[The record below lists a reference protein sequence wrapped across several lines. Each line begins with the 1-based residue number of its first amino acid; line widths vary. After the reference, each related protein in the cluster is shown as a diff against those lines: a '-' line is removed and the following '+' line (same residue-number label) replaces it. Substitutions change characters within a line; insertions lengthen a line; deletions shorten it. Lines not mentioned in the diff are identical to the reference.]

1 MMRGNYDMP
10 LSGVHERFRVSC
22 LPKAAIVAEEWGA
35 THVISLIDPAIG
47 PEHVPAIRGAEHIV
61 ARLRYQETAE
71 VTSHFPEIIESLFE
85 TVRPAIESPHSRI
98 LVHCHAG
105 VSRSTAFCYAMIAHR
120 AGRGMENEAFGAFLS
135 IVNKPWPNRR
145 IIEVLDRKWERDGA
159 LLKPLDAMRERY
171 PRRIL
176 AWDRFNKK
184 RRFFE
189 LVPQEVYGR

>member
-1 MMRGNYDMP
+1 MRGTRTMP
-10 LSGVHERFRVSC
+10 LTAIHERFRVSC
-22 LPKAAIVAEEWGA
+22 LPRAALVAEEWGA
-35 THVISLIDPAIG
+35 THVVSLIDPALG
-47 PEHVPAIRGAEHIV
+47 AEHVPEIRGAEHIV
-61 ARLRYQETAE
+61 ARLRDQETAE
-71 VTSHFPEIIESLFE
+71 VTGHFPDIIESLFE
-85 TVRPAIESPHSRI
+85 TIRPAIESPHSRI

-159 LLKPLDAMRERY
+159 LLRPLDSMRERY
-171 PRRIL
+171 PRRIM
-176 AWDRFNKK
+176 AWDRFNRK

-189 LVPQEVYGR
+189 LVPQEIYGR

>member
-1 MMRGNYDMP
+1 MRGTGNMP
-10 LSGVHERFRVSC
+10 LTGVHERFRVSC

-47 PEHVPAIRGAEHIV
+47 PEHVPEIRGAEHIV
-61 ARLRYQETAE
+61 ARLRDQETAE

-85 TVRPAIESPHSRI
+85 TVRSAVESPHSRI

-171 PRRIL
+171 PRRIM
-176 AWDRFNKK
+176 AWDRFNRK

-189 LVPQEVYGR
+189 LVPHEIYGR

>member
-1 MMRGNYDMP
+1 MP
-10 LSGVHERFRVSC
+10 LTGIHERFRVSC
-22 LPKAAIVAEEWGA
+22 LPKAAVVAEEWGA

-47 PEHVPAIRGAEHIV
+47 PEHLPEIRGAEHIV
-61 ARLRYQETAE
+61 ARLRDQETAD

-85 TVRPAIESPHSRI
+85 TVRPAVESPHSRI

-176 AWDRFNKK
+176 AWDRFNRK

>member
-1 MMRGNYDMP
+1 MTEGMGTMP
-10 LSGVHERFRVSC
+10 LNGIHERFRVSC
-22 LPKAAIVAEEWGA
+22 LPKAAVVAEEWRA
-35 THVISLIDPAIG
+35 THVVSLIDPALAA
-47 PEHVPAIRGAEHIV
+47 EHVPVIKNAEHIV
-61 ARLRYQETAE
+61 ARLRDQETLE
-71 VTSHFPEIIESLFE
+71 FTDHFPEIIESLFE
-85 TVRPAIESPHSRI
+85 TVRPAVESPHSRI

-145 IIEVLDRKWERDGA
+145 IIEILDRKWQCDGA

-171 PRRIL
+171 PNRIR
-176 AWDRFNKK
+176 AWDRYNVK

-189 LVPQEVYGR
+189 LVPHEVYGR